1 MRTVDLR
8 HRLTIAFAAAIAL
21 LPSAVRAQERTLDEV
36 KREITRRAATRTP
49 PFDHV
54 RADEVEE
61 VVRSL
66 TSLDKD
72 EWGSKWCQVGL
83 AHEARGDA
91 LAKSNAPPGQIRDAY
106 DLAFG
111 YCLIGRYPVPSSPE
125 KRAAYGHARRTFRKA
140 ARYFETP
147 LHVVEIPFE
156 GKTLV
161 GYLQMPNGVT
171 RPPVVMYWG
180 GVDVWK
186 EDHQRNSAIMH
197 RAGLATFLIDGPGTG
212 ENPVAFTDPNAERV
226 FSAVMTHLAI
236 RTDVDGSR
244 VGAWGRSFGAYWT
257 AKLAHIE
264 PVRLKAAVFH
274 GGNVHYGFQEEWLR
288 PALTR
293 NAANYLLGPASLF
306 DSRSFVLGVR
316 TLEDVFRVAPQLSLK
331 DSGLLDKPSAPILIV
346 NGKLDDQAPI
356 ADSYLLTEHGAPKE
370 VRIVPDGGHMGVKAG
385 VNPDVLA
392 TVIVEWLK
400 RRLSQ

>member
-1 MRTVDLR
+1 MRR
-8 HRLTIAFAAAIAL
+8 HGHPL
-21 LPSAVRAQERTLDEV
+21 
-36 KREITRRAATRTP
+36 
-49 PFDHV
+49 DHV

-61 VVRSL
+61 VLRSL

-91 LAKSNAPPGQIRDAY
+91 LAKNNAPPGQIRDAY

-111 YCLIGRYPVPSSPE
+111 YSLISQYPFPE
-125 KRAAYGHARRTFRKA
+125 LTGETGGLRSCPAHVSQGGTLLRPA
-140 ARYFETP
+140 ARI
-147 LHVVEIPFE
+147 VEIPFE

-226 FSAVMTHLAI
+226 LSAVMTRLAT

-264 PVRLKAAVFH
+264 PVRLKAAVFRRRQRALRLP
-274 GGNVHYGFQEEWLR
+274 GGMAAPGADQEHR
-288 PALTR
+288 P
-293 NAANYLLGPASLF
+293 NYLLGPASLF

-316 TLEDVFRVAPQLSLK
+316 TLEDEFRVGCQLRSRTAVC
-331 DSGLLDKPSAPILIV
+331 S
-346 NGKLDDQAPI
+346 
-356 ADSYLLTEHGAPKE
+356 T
-370 VRIVPDGGHMGVKAG
+370 
-385 VNPDVLA
+385 NPP
-392 TVIVEWLK
+392 
-400 RRLSQ
+400 RQS